1 MSRKITSGDWDG
13 LFAARG
19 RARPGAEARR
29 VERLMSEAVRTEA
42 LRVCRCFAALPEH
55 LYDDVAQEACLRVW
69 QRFPQCRAEQSFG
82 AWVKTVI
89 ASVATSMQRSDGRYR
104 RTWRDTKLTAA
115 ALGPH
120 GHSPV
125 DSTVD
130 ARRRLVLLHGRAEA
144 LTPAL
149 RVVFDRVLLGGE
161 DIAATAAALGVHR
174 SVVDQRVHRARGAL
188 AEAA

>member
-1 MSRKITSGDWDG
+1 MSRKITSGEWDG

-29 VERLMSEAVRTEA
+29 VERLMAEAVRTEA

-69 QRFPQCRAEQSFG
+69 RRFAQCRAEQSFG

-89 ASVATSMQRSDGRYR
+89 ASVATSTLRSHGRYR
-104 RTWRDTKLTAA
+104 RAWRDTQVTAA
-115 ALGPH
+115 ALGPL
-120 GHSPV
+120 GPSPV
-125 DSTVD
+125 DATVD

-149 RVVFDRVLLGGE
+149 RVVYDRVLLGGE
-161 DIAATAAALGVHR
+161 DIADTAASLGVHR
-174 SVVDQRVHRARGAL
+174 SVIDQRVHRVRGAL

>member
-1 MSRKITSGDWDG
+1 MSRKITSGEWDG
-13 LFAARG
+13 LYSARV
-19 RARPGAEARR
+19 RARPGAEAQR
-29 VERLMSEAVRTEA
+29 VERLMCDAVRTEA

-69 QRFPQCRAEQSFG
+69 RCFAQCRAEQSFG

-104 RTWRDTKLTAA
+104 RAWHDPQVTAA
-115 ALGPH
+115 ALGPLAH
-120 GHSPV
+120 PTV
-125 DSTVD
+125 EATVD

-161 DIAATAAALGVHR
+161 DIAEAAASLGVHR
-174 SVVDQRVHRARGAL
+174 SVIDQRVHRVRGAL